1 MVSIP
6 VRNIWWLMLYASDLG
21 KEANLSKLASEDLPE
36 EIPDLVAEILAKAV
50 EQRQRR
56 QLSTGFLRKEAVVS
70 RVRGRIDH
78 LTTSRQQLLA
88 RGQVACRFEEL
99 SIDTSRNRY
108 ARAALDKVSR
118 LVRKP
123 ELAQRCRRL
132 AHGLLLRGVVGEP
145 PTRQQISNERFG
157 RHDQADQPMLA
168 AARLAMDL
176 ALPAEEAGANALIDP
191 QRCEHWLR
199 RLYEKAIGGFYRLH
213 LGEAQWLVHTGMTLR
228 WPIEEATSGA
238 EQVFPS
244 MRTDIVIDRR
254 DRPQRLV
261 IDTKFTGV
269 LGRGWYRDQTL
280 KSGYIYQLYAYLRS
294 QVDNGNPWSANASG
308 LLLHPAINGGFDES
322 VVIQGHM
329 MQFATVNLA
338 TSHAEIKERLLSLVD
353 PNSVIDRRDKN
364 LNP

>member
-1 MVSIP
+1 
-6 VRNIWWLMLYASDLG
+6 MLYASDLG
-21 KEANLSKLASEDLPE
+21 KDAQPSNLASEDLPE
-36 EIPDLVAEILAKAV
+36 EIPDLVAEILVKAV

-56 QLSTGFLRKEAVVS
+56 QLSTGFLSKEAVVS

-78 LTTSRQQLLA
+78 LKTSRRQLLA

-99 SIDTSRNRY
+99 SIDTPRNRY
-108 ARAALDKVSR
+108 VRAALDKVSR
-118 LVRKP
+118 LVRRS
-123 ELAQRCRRL
+123 ELANRCSGICHSLRL
-132 AHGLLLRGVVGEP
+132 QGVVGEP

-157 RHDQADQPMLA
+157 RHDQADQAMLA

-176 ALPAEEAGANALIDP
+176 ALPSEEAGPNALIDP

-199 RLYEKAIGGFYRLH
+199 RLFEKAIGGFYRLH
-213 LGEAQWLVHTGMTLR
+213 LDEAQWFVHTGMTLR

-244 MRTDIVIDRR
+244 MRTDIVIDQRNL
-254 DRPQRLV
+254 PQRLV

-269 LGRGWYRDQTL
+269 LGRGWYRDQSL

-294 QVDNGNPWSANASG
+294 QVGRGDPWSDSASG
-308 LLLHPAINGGFDES
+308 LILHPAINGSFDES
-322 VVIQGHM
+322 VVIQGHT

-338 TSHAEIKERLLSLVD
+338 GSHEEIKERLLSLV
-353 PNSVIDRRDKN
+353 IA
-364 LNP
+364 

>member
-56 QLSTGFLRKEAVVS
+56 QLSTGFLRMEAVLS

-99 SIDTSRNRY
+99 SIDTPRNRY
-108 ARAALDKVSR
+108 VRAALDKVSR

-132 AHGLLLRGVVGEP
+132 AHGFLLLGVVGEP

-228 WPIEEATSGA
+228 WPIEEATSAA

-308 LLLHPAINGGFDES
+308 LLLHPAINGGFNES

-338 TSHAEIKERLLSLVD
+338 SSHAEIKKRLLSLVD

>member
-1 MVSIP
+1 
-6 VRNIWWLMLYASDLG
+6 MLYASDLG
-21 KEANLSKLASEDLPE
+21 KDAQPSNLASEDLPE
-36 EIPDLVAEILAKAV
+36 EIPDLVAEILVKAV

-78 LTTSRQQLLA
+78 LKTSRRQLLA

-99 SIDTSRNRY
+99 SIDTPRNRY
-108 ARAALDKVSR
+108 VRAALDKVSR
-118 LVRKP
+118 LVHKS
-123 ELAQRCRRL
+123 ELAKRCSGL
-132 AHGLLLRGVVGEP
+132 CHGLRLQGVVGEP

-157 RHDQADQPMLA
+157 RHDQADQAMLA

-176 ALPAEEAGANALIDP
+176 ALPTEEAGPNALIDP

-199 RLYEKAIGGFYRLH
+199 RLFEKAIGGFYRLH
-213 LGEAQWLVHTGMTLR
+213 LDEAQWLVHTGMTLR

-238 EQVFPS
+238 EHVFPS

-254 DRPQRLV
+254 NLPQRLV

-294 QVDNGNPWSANASG
+294 QVERGDPWADIASG
-308 LLLHPAINGGFDES
+308 LLLHPAINGCFDES
-322 VVIQGHM
+322 VVIQGHK

-338 TSHAEIKERLLSLVD
+338 GSHEEIKERLLSLV
-353 PNSVIDRRDKN
+353 IT
-364 LNP
+364 